1 MISSVTARP
10 RSFHKAIPSLNDITE
25 IKADKILDQVQ
36 DILNDTD
43 LTKIVNII
51 EKKLME
57 DDYTSLDLA
66 AALLKMS
73 MGDDNEDIIDNY
85 MPARSLDDLDSYGR
99 NSRGRDRGRNSGRRK
114 GATDRA
120 SC

>member
-1 MISSVTARP
+1 
-10 RSFHKAIPSLNDITE
+10 
-25 IKADKILDQVQ
+25 
-36 DILNDTD
+36 
-43 LTKIVNII
+43 
-51 EKKLME
+51 
-57 DDYTSLDLA
+57 
-66 AALLKMS
+66 MS

-120 SC
+120 AVDYVLNGGEERMARLFINIDKQSCHSFFAAV